1 MTAGQVPYLGVPA
14 GRTGLFQSSEPI
26 PGVPERSLKEAL
38 QSTADART
46 TQSSHVPPVTL
57 DLSQWPPRLGVPGRE
72 RWGRPDRYRVPG
84 ATGPAFQSSS

>member
-1 MTAGQVPYLGVPA
+1 MAAVQVPYLGVPA
-14 GRTGLFQSSEPI
+14 GRTGWFQLPEPI
-26 PGVPERSLKEAL
+26 PGLPERGLKEAL
-38 QSTADART
+38 QRNPIARRARIPD
-46 TQSSHVPPVTL
+46 VPPVTL

>member
-1 MTAGQVPYLGVPA
+1 MAAGQVPYLGVPA
-14 GRTGLFQSSEPI
+14 GRTGLFQFPEPI
-26 PGVPERSLKEAL
+26 PGVPEGRVTRAL
-38 QSTADART
+38 QSGTKARKT
-46 TQSSHVPPVTL
+46 RIPRVPPVTL

>member
-1 MTAGQVPYLGVPA
+1 MAAVQVPYLGVPA
-14 GRTGLFQSSEPI
+14 GRTGLFQLPEPI
-26 PGVPERSLKEAL
+26 PGVPERGVTEAL
-38 QSTADART
+38 QSAARARK
-46 TQSSHVPPVTL
+46 TQISRLPPVTP